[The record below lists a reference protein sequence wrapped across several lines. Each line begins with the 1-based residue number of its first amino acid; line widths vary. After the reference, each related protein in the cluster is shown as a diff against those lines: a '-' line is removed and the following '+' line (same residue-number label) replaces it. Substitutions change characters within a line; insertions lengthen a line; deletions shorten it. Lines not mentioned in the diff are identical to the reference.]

1 MRLRYWLFLG
11 IVFCPAVNSA
21 LCAQTGQS
29 ESSAEERLARIQQRI
44 QTGCCPSVWPGFIER
59 NPYIRR

>member
-21 LCAQTGQS
+21 LCAQTGQPFGAC
-29 ESSAEERLARIQQRI
+29 EKLTRSAFLE
-44 QTGCCPSVWPGFIER
+44 
-59 NPYIRR
+59 